1 MTQTLWLTLDWRNA
15 ASDLSESQQEALT
28 QSLFRDFQTLDAVEQ
43 VQRIADPEVPAG
55 GMGAQ
60 WLWSIL
66 TAEITIEGIKQVAA
80 EAHARLPRKPMT
92 FTVKVGDQ
100 EIRAENVRPGDADFD
115 AVLTKLMAAAKELNS
130 NN

>member
-1 MTQTLWLTLDWRNA
+1 LTLDWRNA

-66 TAEITIEGIKQVAA
+66 TAEITVEGIKQVAA
-80 EAHARLPRKPMT
+80 EAHARLPGKPMD
-92 FTVKVGDQ
+92 FTVKMGDQ
-100 EIRAENVRPGDADFD
+100 EITVKNVRPGDADFD
-115 AVLTKLMAAAKELNS
+115 AVLTKLVAAAKELKG